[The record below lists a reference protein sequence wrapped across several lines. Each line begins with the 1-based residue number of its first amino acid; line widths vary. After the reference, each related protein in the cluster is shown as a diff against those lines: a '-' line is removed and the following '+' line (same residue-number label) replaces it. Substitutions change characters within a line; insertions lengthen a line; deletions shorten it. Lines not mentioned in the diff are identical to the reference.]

1 MAWGP
6 FNAGGASLPAFRSR
20 GKPDDLNDA
29 MSQGWYAY
37 TDGTTNAPDSGSGIV
52 QVLSVGGYIWPIQA
66 AYVNGN
72 AIFIRT
78 YNGSSWS
85 AWTNINSWRGVQNS
99 LTSDSTTE
107 SLSAAMGKALKELV
121 DGKAASSHTHSKS
134 DVGLGNVDNTADAN
148 KSVSYANSA
157 GSAGSA
163 GVAAQLGRD
172 GNVSTPMIFKWE
184 GQEGQPSFLF
194 GSNDG
199 STFQAYSPSSFHVNY
214 ADTSTIATKLASAGN
229 TGTPMTFSWNGQTGQ
244 PAWLWGCNERE
255 NSYVYN
261 PATFHVAYAD
271 SAGTASGFSGLPYTI
286 TFEGCYAGTGTG
298 GSAAAPIVFTL
309 SKQYDAVGVIACGS
323 YGDKAC
329 VARNLLELLT
339 HENSSVSFP
348 SNFIP
353 TGMLNS
359 DWTVLKDIPEGCC
372 VIAGVWANGS
382 TSAQKYMRLNGTNL
396 ELYVTSYADNAA
408 HAINSSGKVYYY
420 YGLNFIPFH
429 F

>member
-37 TDGTTNAPDSGSGIV
+37 TDGTTNAPASGSGIV

-85 AWTNINSWRGVQNS
+85 AWVNLNSWRGIQNNLS
-99 LTSDSTTE
+99 SDSTTD

-172 GNVSTPMIFKWE
+172 GNVDAPMLFKWE
-184 GQEGQPSFLF
+184 GKEGQPGFLF
-194 GSNDG
+194 GSDDG
-199 STFQAYSPSSFHVNY
+199 VTFRAYNPSNFNVSY
-214 ADTSTIATKLASAGN
+214 ADGAGIATMLASAGN
-229 TGTPMTFSWNGQTGQ
+229 AETPMVFSWDGKEGQ
-244 PAWLWGCNERE
+244 PYWLWGCDERE
-255 NSYVYN
+255 HSYVYN
-261 PATFHVAYAD
+261 PSNFHVAYAA
-271 SAGTASGFSGLPYTI
+271 SAGTAAGFSGLPYTI
-286 TFEGCYAGTGTG
+286 NLEGARAGT
-298 GSAAAPIVFTL
+298 SADVSELAPITYTF
-309 SKQYDAVGVIACGS
+309 SKEYSAVGFLRSTSYATAYDRLQQLWAMVGS
-323 YGDKAC
+323 SGFS
-329 VARNLLELLT
+329 E
-339 HENSSVSFP
+339 
-348 SNFIP
+348 NFIP
-353 TGMLNS
+353 MSALSADFTPLSSISNCAIYGQTKASTG
-359 DWTVLKDIPEGCC
+359 
-372 VIAGVWANGS
+372 AN
-382 TSAQKYMRLNGTNL
+382 QIWLRKNGTSIQIYSHHDQAYNL
-396 ELYVTSYADNAA
+396 DKAGY
-408 HAINSSGKVYYY
+408 VYYY
-420 YGLNFIPFH
+420 YGINFLSY
-429 F
+429 